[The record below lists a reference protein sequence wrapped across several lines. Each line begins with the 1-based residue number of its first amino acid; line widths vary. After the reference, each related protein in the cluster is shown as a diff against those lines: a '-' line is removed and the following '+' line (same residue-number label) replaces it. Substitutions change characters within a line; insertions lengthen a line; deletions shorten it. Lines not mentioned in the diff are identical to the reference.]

1 MTLATFLRKT
11 YLYQHKPITMSIVI
25 DLPQDLEQKLR
36 ATASAAGQNVD
47 AYIVRLLEKNI
58 QGQPREDKSNTIALL
73 QMINRG
79 LSSEVWSRFHSLVQK
94 RDERTIIDAELA
106 ELIELTDSID
116 IAHAERMEALVELA
130 VLQNKPLEVLMDEL
144 GIGPQAYE
152 PEEEN

>member
-1 MTLATFLRKT
+1 
-11 YLYQHKPITMSIVI
+11 
-25 DLPQDLEQKLR
+25 
-36 ATASAAGQNVD
+36 
-47 AYIVRLLEKNI
+47 
-58 QGQPREDKSNTIALL
+58 
-73 QMINRG
+73 
-79 LSSEVWSRFHSLVQK
+79 VQK
-94 RDERTIIDAELA
+94 RDERTIIDAELT